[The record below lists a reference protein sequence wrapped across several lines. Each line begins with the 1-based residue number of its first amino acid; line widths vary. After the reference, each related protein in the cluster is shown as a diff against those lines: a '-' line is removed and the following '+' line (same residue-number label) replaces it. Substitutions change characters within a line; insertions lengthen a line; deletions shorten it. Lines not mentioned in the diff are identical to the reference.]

1 MKEHILSTSVME
13 DRTEEMLLMYPLE
26 FDVTWMIA
34 FVGLVAILPLSKERK
49 KAGGKETRLVKR

>member
-49 KAGGKETRLVKR
+49 KAGGKETR